1 MHASYKW
8 LKELCAFDATPDK
21 VAETLTRV
29 GLEVE
34 KQKRFGEL
42 PEVVVAEVR
51 GKERHP
57 KSDKLTLVRVFDG
70 SEEVAVVCGAPNV
83 PEPGKRILFARM
95 GAKLP
100 NGMEIGERKVAG
112 VVSRGMICSE
122 VELDIGAE
130 SDGIV
135 VLPDDFVAAP
145 GVSVSTAL
153 DLDDVVF
160 EIGLTPNRPDC
171 LGHVG
176 LARELSAALG
186 APLRLPSAKVST
198 TPSPLSS
205 LEKTASVLRV
215 PDGMQG
221 LRLKAGDANIEPT
234 IVPVV
239 VQDTARCPRYAIA
252 TVEGV
257 QIAPSPFW
265 LRYRL
270 HVLGLRA
277 INNAVD
283 VTNLVL
289 LEYGYPTHAFDLDL
303 VQGGAIEVR
312 TARAGERIDALD
324 GVERVLDGDDLVICD
339 ARGPV
344 AIAGVMGG
352 QRSSIQAKTQRIAV
366 ECAYF
371 DPRSVRRSSRR
382 LGLHTDS
389 SHRFERG
396 VDPRA
401 VPEVM
406 ARAVSLL
413 CEIAGGRASA
423 MAHEVRSSE
432 FVPRVVTLRESRAEA
447 LLGVALPA
455 GKAEQVLTALECE
468 VEQAGPGILRV
479 SVPTFR
485 PDLSR
490 EEDLIEEVARIWGY
504 DKIPSVVPSIKVSEG
519 SAPEI
524 RFLRKLRLQ
533 AAAVGLS
540 EAVNYAFVAPKQLE
554 KARVSTDALRL
565 ANPLSEERSVMRTS
579 LLPGLLANVQR
590 AQRHQV
596 TQAALFELA
605 RTFQPTGQLLPEERY
620 KLGVLLWG
628 TRAEFIGEAG
638 ALDFFD
644 AKGML
649 ESIVRPLTRGVIE
662 TIADAALAA
671 THAFL
676 HPRRAARVRLFDT
689 EVGLLGELHPDVL
702 DDLELTGP
710 VTYAELDVASV
721 FAVSRGHLP
730 AQVNPLPRFPGTA
743 RDLAI
748 VVEEAVQAG
757 TVAALL
763 AEAGGPLVEA
773 VELFDLYRGEQ
784 VGGGKKSLA
793 FRIRYRDRDAT
804 LTDVRVDEV
813 HGRILA
819 EAGRRFGAQIR
830 A

>member
-8 LKELCAFDATPDK
+8 LKELCAFDATPDQ
-21 VAETLTRV
+21 VAEAFTRV

-34 KQKRFGEL
+34 KQKRFGVL
-42 PEVVVAEVR
+42 PYVVVAEVR
-51 GKERHP
+51 AKQPHA

-70 SEEVAVVCGAPNV
+70 KDEVDVVCGAPNV
-83 PEPGKRILFARM
+83 PAPGKRILFAQI

-112 VVSRGMICSE
+112 VVSRGMICAE

-135 VLPDDFVAAP
+135 VLPDDFAARP
-145 GVSVSTAL
+145 GTPVSEAL
-153 DLDDVVF
+153 DLDDVVY

-176 LARELSAALG
+176 LARELSAALS
-186 APLRLPSAKVST
+186 APLRAPGVKVPSRLAQAPVA
-198 TPSPLSS
+198 P
-205 LEKTASVLRV
+205 V
-215 PDGMQG
+215 GMQSVALFESDG
-221 LRLKAGDANIEPT
+221 VEPAGAP
-234 IVPVV
+234 VPVTV
-239 VQDTARCPRYAIA
+239 RDSARCPRYAVA
-252 TVEGV
+252 TVEDV
-257 QIAPSPFW
+257 RVAPSPFW

-283 VTNLVL
+283 ITNLVL

-324 GVERVLDGDDLVICD
+324 GVERTLDLDDLAICD
-339 ARGPV
+339 AKGPV
-344 AIAGVMGG
+344 AVAGVMGG
-352 QRSSIQAKTQRIAV
+352 QRSSIQAQTTRIAV

-371 DPRSVRRSSRR
+371 DPRGVRRSSRR

-401 VPEVM
+401 VPTVI
-406 ARAVSLL
+406 ARVVSLL
-413 CEIAGGRASA
+413 CEIAGGRAASS
-423 MAHEVRSSE
+423 AHEVKSSD
-432 FVPRVVTLRESRAEA
+432 FSPPTIGLRASRAEA
-447 LLGVALPA
+447 LLGVALPV
-455 GKAEQVLTALECE
+455 GKTEEVLSALGCQVKSASQGSLQVT
-468 VEQAGPGILRV
+468 
-479 SVPTFR
+479 VPSWR
-485 PDLSR
+485 PDLTR

-533 AAAVGLS
+533 AAAAGLS

-554 KARVSTDALRL
+554 KARVATAALRL

-596 TQAALFELA
+596 THAALFELA
-605 RTFQPTGQLLPEERY
+605 RTFMPSGELLPEERY
-620 KLGVLLWG
+620 KLGVVLWG
-628 TRAEFIGEAG
+628 ARAEFIGEGG

-644 AKGML
+644 AKGVL
-649 ESIVRPLTRGVIE
+649 ESIVRPLTRGKVE
-662 TIADAALAA
+662 TEADAALGAA
-671 THAFL
+671 HAFL
-676 HPRRAARVRLFDT
+676 HPRRAARIRLFER

-710 VTYAELDVASV
+710 VVYAELDVATLFV
-721 FAVSRGHLP
+721 VSRGHLP
-730 AQVNPLPRFPGTA
+730 PQVNPLPRFPGTA

-748 VVEEAVQAG
+748 EVEEAVQAG
-757 TVAALL
+757 AVAALL
-763 AEAGGPLVEA
+763 AEAGGALVEA

-784 VGGGKKSLA
+784 VGAGKKSLA

-804 LTDVRVDEV
+804 LTDQRVDEL
-813 HGRILA
+813 HGRVLA

>member
-8 LKELCAFDATPDK
+8 LKELCALTASPDE
-21 VAETLTRV
+21 VAEAFTRV

-34 KQKRFGEL
+34 RQKRYGDL
-42 PEVVVAEVR
+42 PGVVVAEVR
-51 GKERHP
+51 AKAPHP
-57 KSDKLTLVRVFDG
+57 KSDKLGLVRVFDG
-70 SEEVAVVCGAPNV
+70 SEEIEVVCGAPNV
-83 PEPGKRILFARM
+83 PEPGKRVLFARM

-112 VVSRGMICSE
+112 VVSRGMICAE

-135 VLPDDFVAAP
+135 VLPDDLAVSP
-145 GVSVSTAL
+145 GVLVSAAL
-153 DLDDVVF
+153 GLEDVVF
-160 EIGLTPNRPDC
+160 EIGVTPNRPDC

-176 LARELSAALG
+176 LARELSAAFALPFSEPKVKPPVLLSSVEE
-186 APLRLPSAKVST
+186 APAGMRAVPLFQTAQAGKPSA
-198 TPSPLSS
+198 
-205 LEKTASVLRV
+205 R
-215 PDGMQG
+215 G
-221 LRLKAGDANIEPT
+221 
-234 IVPVV
+234 VPVSV
-239 VQDTARCPRYAIA
+239 RDAVRCPRYAVA

-257 QIAPSPFW
+257 QIGQSPCW

-283 VTNLVL
+283 ITNLVL

-303 VQGGAIEVR
+303 VQGSAIEVR
-312 TARAGERIDALD
+312 CARAGERIDALD
-324 GVERVLDGDDLVICD
+324 GQDRALDADDLVICD
-339 ARGPV
+339 GRGPV

-352 QRSSIQAKTQRIAV
+352 QRSSIQAGTKRIAV

-371 DPRSVRRSSRR
+371 DPRGVRRTSRR
-382 LGLHTDS
+382 LGVHTDS

-401 VPEVM
+401 VPQVL
-406 ARAVSLL
+406 ARVLSLL
-413 CEIAGGRASA
+413 SELAGGSA
-423 MAHEVRSSE
+423 LAEAHEVCASE
-432 FVPRVVTLRESRAEA
+432 FTQRVVTLRESRAEA
-447 LLGVALPA
+447 LLGATLPA
-455 GKAEQVLTALECE
+455 GQAELVLTRLGCGVQRANADTL
-468 VEQAGPGILRV
+468 GV

-504 DKIPSVVPSIKVSEG
+504 DKIPSAVPSIKVSEG

-533 AAAVGLS
+533 AASAGLS
-540 EAVNYAFVAPKQLE
+540 EAVNYAFVSPKQLE
-554 KARVSTDALRL
+554 QARVATTALRL

-596 TQAALFELA
+596 AQAALFELA
-605 RTFQPTGQLLPEERY
+605 RTFHPGGELLPDERY

-628 TRAEFIGEAG
+628 ARVEYIGEGG

-644 AKGML
+644 AKGVL
-649 ESIVRPLTRGVIE
+649 DSIVRPLTRGRVD
-662 TIADAALAA
+662 TRADEALGASC
-671 THAFL
+671 AFL
-676 HPRRAARVRLFDT
+676 HPRRSARVHVFDL

-702 DDLELTGP
+702 DDLQLSGP
-710 VTYAELDVASV
+710 VVYAELDVAQL
-721 FAVSRGHLP
+721 FAASRGHLP
-730 AQVNPLPRFPGTA
+730 PQVNALPRFPGSA

-763 AEAGGPLVEA
+763 TEAGGPLVEA

-784 VGGGKKSLA
+784 VGTGQKSLA

-804 LTDVRVDEV
+804 LTDQRVDEV
-813 HGRILA
+813 HGRVLA